1 MSENTAYWPT
11 LLANQQE
18 FSDNDEEEK
27 DDDDDEDN
35 DDDNNR
41 TTHTHKDIMAECA
54 YFSFALVILVLVFI
68 RTHTDRK
75 QEWYAQEMTNDRML
89 SRETYLI
96 DEQRWVSHKEPFP

>member
-54 YFSFALVILVLVFI
+54 YFSF
-68 RTHTDRK
+68 D
-75 QEWYAQEMTNDRML
+75 
-89 SRETYLI
+89 
-96 DEQRWVSHKEPFP
+96 